1 MGFGDFFKKIFGKKI
16 CTFCGAECGM
26 LSRTKI
32 KGDEYIC
39 SKCDDKCSK
48 HIQLYKLT
56 KPEIEGHMEY
66 MKRQDRIYNEV
77 CSGAKS
83 ELYPGGYSKQ
93 AIEFFDQFGM
103 FRILDRDDS
112 RRERPVEMFRYDQV
126 EKWEPYIDERE
137 PTEPGKEKE
146 FEECGVKLTLV
157 GAEKSLSTEIK
168 PGTMAH
174 PYIKEPIKICFTK
187 SASDKESML
196 YSIEHVLCHFNYI
209 FGVNDDVKGLFS
221 FGMTKEEKRNL
232 KAGVA
237 FTKTAFE
244 AIKMA
249 KNGETEISD
258 EKKAE
263 IQENMNAISDAQT
276 GGLAVYSRR
285 ADEAEAKI
293 I

>member
-126 EKWEPYIDERE
+126 EKWEPYIDERDPSE
-137 PTEPGKEKE
+137 AGKEKE
-146 FEECGVKLTLV
+146 FVECGVKITLI
-157 GAEKSLSTEIK
+157 GADNSFGTENK

-174 PYIKEPIKICFTK
+174 PYIK
-187 SASDKESML
+187 SAEKKEML
-196 YSIEHVLCHFNYI
+196 GYIENVLCHFNYI
-209 FGVNDDVKGLFS
+209 FGVNDDVKGLFN

>member
-56 KPEIEGHMEY
+56 KPEIEGHMAY
-66 MKRQDRIYNEV
+66 MARQNDLFKGFCEGKQTNT
-77 CSGAKS
+77 
-83 ELYPGGYSKQ
+83 YPLGLREQ
-93 AIEFFDQFGM
+93 AIAFFDQFGVFYIM
-103 FRILDRDDS
+103 DRDDS
-112 RRERPVEMFRYDQV
+112 RRERPVELFRYDQV
-126 EKWEPYIDERE
+126 ASWEPYIEERDPSE
-137 PTEPGKEKE
+137 AGKEKE
-146 FEECGVKLTLV
+146 FVECGVKITLI
-157 GAEKSLSTEIK
+157 GADNSFGTENK

-174 PYIKEPIKICFTK
+174 PYIKDPIKVCFTK
-187 SASDKESML
+187 RSAEKKEML
-196 YSIEHVLCHFNYI
+196 GYIENVLCHFNYI

-249 KNGETEISD
+249 KKRNLTAHLCYAQWCCKNVYELKEKFIETCKVITFRYEKEI
-258 EKKAE
+258 
-263 IQENMNAISDAQT
+263 
-276 GGLAVYSRR
+276 
-285 ADEAEAKI
+285 
-293 I
+293 